1 MRVVRKEEF
10 LEHTSYYRRIL
21 ILHELGNLT
30 PEEISVRVSGYRADH
45 PDKIYSDIL
54 RLKNT
59 LDETRLPG
67 GYDSEFR
74 EIIGLRDELEL
85 VTSSSVS
92 ANLDRN
98 GFTDEQRQK
107 VETRVASS
115 LETDEE
121 LGYQTDEAQ
130 AWFYRRLYA
139 TEVAQN

>member
-30 PEEISVRVSGYRADH
+30 PEEISVRVSGYRSDH

-67 GYDSEFR
+67 DYDSEFR

-85 VTSSSVS
+85 VTSSSIS
-92 ANLDRN
+92 ANLDQN

-107 VETRVASS
+107 VKTRVASS